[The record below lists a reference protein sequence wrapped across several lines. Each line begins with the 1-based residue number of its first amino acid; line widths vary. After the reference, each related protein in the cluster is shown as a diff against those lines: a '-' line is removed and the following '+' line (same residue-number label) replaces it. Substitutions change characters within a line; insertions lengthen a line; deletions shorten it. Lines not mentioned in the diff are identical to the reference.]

1 MLKSELVQRISVQY
15 PHLYRSHVDKILDT
29 IFDTII
35 TTMARSDRVELRG
48 FGVFST
54 KIREARIGRNPRTGV
69 EIQVTKKVVPSFKA
83 GLDMRE
89 RLNRREE

>member
-1 MLKSELVQRISVQY
+1 MLKSELVQSISVQY
-15 PHLYRSHVDKILDT
+15 PHLYRAYVDKIIDT

-35 TTMARSDRVELRG
+35 TAMTRGDRVELRG

-54 KIREARIGRNPRTGV
+54 KVREARIGRNPRTGV
-69 EIQVTKKVVPSFKA
+69 EIQVTKKVVSGFKA

-89 RLNRREE
+89 RLNRGEG

>member
-1 MLKSELVQRISVQY
+1 MLKSELVKSISVQY
-15 PHLYRSHVDKILDT
+15 PHLYQAHVDKIIDT

-35 TTMARSDRVELRG
+35 TGMARGDRVELRG

-54 KIREARIGRNPRTGV
+54 KVREARIGRNPRTGV